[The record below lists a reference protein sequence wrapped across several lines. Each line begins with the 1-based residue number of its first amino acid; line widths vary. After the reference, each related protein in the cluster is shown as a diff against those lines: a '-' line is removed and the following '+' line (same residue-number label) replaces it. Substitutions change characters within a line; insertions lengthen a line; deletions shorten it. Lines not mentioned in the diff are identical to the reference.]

1 MVVGKL
7 QSFVKNNKLSMQ
19 KPMPVCLYNKFKP
32 EKGFQVAMHLGK
44 ILGRQA

>member
-19 KPMPVCLYNKFKP
+19 KTMPVCLYNKFNQ
-32 EKGFQVAMHLGK
+32 EKGFQVGMHLGK